1 MNNLKNVM
9 TLALV
14 AVAMTMTMGSCNQ
27 EKKVDAKSASTGL
40 QIRYIDQ
47 DSVLR
52 NYNLAKDFDEM
63 ATRLQNEYDQASKK
77 HMEQLMTFA
86 QNATNSLQQKQ
97 VTQDDVTQVQLP
109 DGSGT
114 IMLKSDAQKYE
125 QMGQNAQNELGK
137 LQQNTANQVQ
147 QGQQQ
152 LNDSIENFLKDY
164 AKQNK
169 FDMVLLK
176 AATGYIDPKFE
187 VTDEVIKGLNKRY
200 TKVANK

>member
-27 EKKVDAKSASTGL
+27 EKKVDAKPTSTGL

-63 ATRLQNEYDQASKK
+63 ATRLQNEYDQAAKK
-77 HMEQLMTFA
+77 FNDQLETF
-86 QNATNSLQQKQ
+86 QGSMQQKYQ
-97 VTQDDVTQVQLP
+97 NNQY
-109 DGSGT
+109 S
-114 IMLKSDAQKYE
+114 SEDAIKADQQKLE
-125 QMGQNAQNELGK
+125 QMQQNAQTELGK
-137 LQQNTANQVQ
+137 LQQNTANQMQ
-147 QGQQQ
+147 QVQQQ

-187 VTDEVIKGLNKRY
+187 VTDDVIKGLNKRY
-200 TKVANK
+200 TKVADK

>member
-1 MNNLKNVM
+1 MNNLKNVLTL
-9 TLALV
+9 TLAAV
-14 AVAMTMTMGSCNQ
+14 AVTMTMGSCNQ
-27 EKKVDAKSASTGL
+27 EKKVDAKPSNNNNAGL

-63 ATRLQNEYDQASKK
+63 ATRLQNEYDQAAKK
-77 HMEQLMTFA
+77 FNDQLQSF
-86 QNATNSLQQKQ
+86 QNSVNQKMQ
-97 VTQDDVTQVQLP
+97 NNQYSSEDAAKADV
-109 DGSGT
+109 
-114 IMLKSDAQKYE
+114 QKYQ
-125 QMGQNAQNELGK
+125 QMEQNAQTELGK
-137 LQQNTANQVQ
+137 LQQNSANQMQ
-147 QGQQQ
+147 QVQQQ

-176 AATGYIDPKFE
+176 AATGYIDPKYE
-187 VTDEVIKGLNKRY
+187 VTDDVIKGLNKRY

>member
-27 EKKVDAKSASTGL
+27 EKKVDAKPANNTGL

-63 ATRLQNEYDQASKK
+63 ATRLQNEYDQAAKK
-77 HMEQLMTFA
+77 FNDQLQSF
-86 QNATNSLQQKQ
+86 QNSVNQKMQ
-97 VTQDDVTQVQLP
+97 NNQYSSEDAAKADV
-109 DGSGT
+109 
-114 IMLKSDAQKYE
+114 QKYQ
-125 QMGQNAQNELGK
+125 QMEQNAQTELGK
-137 LQQNTANQVQ
+137 LQQNTANQMQ
-147 QGQQQ
+147 QVQQQ

-187 VTDEVIKGLNKRY
+187 VTDDVIKGLNKRY
-200 TKVANK
+200 TKVADK